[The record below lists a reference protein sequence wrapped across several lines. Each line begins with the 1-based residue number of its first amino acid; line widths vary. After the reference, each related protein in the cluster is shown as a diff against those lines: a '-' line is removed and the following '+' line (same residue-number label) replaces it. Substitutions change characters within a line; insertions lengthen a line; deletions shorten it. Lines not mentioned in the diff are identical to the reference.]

1 MILFHAIYSQPMNI
15 VYIEMAA
22 MYLIWL
28 LFMLVLK
35 EKPRRIISTI
45 CLVLA
50 VIGILSFTLLNR
62 SGGNT
67 EISLMPF
74 VFFSEMKIQPEIYR
88 SMIMNVFLFMPF
100 GLSLPFA
107 LPNRAR
113 HRVIITVLAGIILSV
128 CVEATQLIFSL
139 GKCETDDVIMNT
151 LGTLISSSVFLLYMG
166 INRLVNKR
174 RKK

>member
-45 CLVLA
+45 CF
-50 VIGILSFTLLNR
+50 VISIIGVLSFTLLNR
-62 SGGNT
+62 SGSNT
-67 EISLMPF
+67 EISLIPF
-74 VFFSEMKIQPEIYR
+74 SFFSEMKKQPEIFR
-88 SMIMNVFLFMPF
+88 SMVMNVFLFMPF

-107 LPNRAR
+107 LPNRFR
-113 HRVIITVLAGIILSV
+113 HKAIITVLAGLFFSV
-128 CVEATQLIFSL
+128 CVEATQYVFSL

-151 LGTLISSSVFLLYMG
+151 LGALIGVTTFLLYTR
-166 INRLVNKR
+166 IKRSVNKR
-174 RKK
+174 RNK